1 LKVVQLNGEAMTNKV
16 RTIIINS
23 LIWGFV
29 IVASAFILK
38 GTPEKTRVI
47 SVLSLGYAASFS
59 LVVGKKKE

>member
-1 LKVVQLNGEAMTNKV
+1 MTNKA

-29 IVASAFILK
+29 IVAAAFILK
-38 GTPEKTRVI
+38 GTPYKTRII

-59 LVVGKKKE
+59 LIAGKKKE

>member
-1 LKVVQLNGEAMTNKV
+1 MTNKA

-38 GTPEKTRVI
+38 GTPYKTRVI

-59 LVVGKKKE
+59 LIVGKKKE